1 MTQHTN
7 PGPKRRPGG
16 SRRTREL
23 VLVGGGPRATLVL
36 ERLAA
41 NAAELAGAV
50 DRPLRVHVVEPFEA
64 GSGRI
69 WRLDQSPLLKLNSM
83 ARDVSMFTD
92 ASVSALGPPWEG
104 PALDEWA
111 AGVADGSITDVQI
124 DDEDDLRRLRALK
137 GQDFPTRR
145 VHHHYLQW
153 VWRRV
158 VQRAQDAPGIDGVV
172 VHSTWADELTASAR
186 GGHDLRLKD
195 GTVLHADAVVL
206 LVGHTD
212 ALATRGQRR
221 RGAAAIAT
229 DGSYMRP
236 AYTNDVDWS
245 GLAPGQRAVALGMGL
260 GFIDLIALLFEGRG
274 GRFRT
279 RDGSTDPQRLE
290 AGGPLVYE
298 PSGQEPLL
306 WVGSRRG
313 VPFHSKI
320 STQLVAP
327 FDPEGLQFVTRPA
340 IEALLEAHAELDWD
354 EHLWPLITRE
364 AGHHWYREIILGH
377 PERVRGGVTW
387 EDFARRYAAAEPS
400 GLSRLIDD
408 TFTDSRD
415 QLDLH
420 AIDRPLEGLT
430 FEDAAQV
437 QEAVLRCIR
446 RDLADRSDPQQ
457 SQTLA
462 LFLALLRLRVA
473 LMDLVPEDRLTEAG
487 LRTMNGWWPGFFSF
501 MDSGPPAHRLQELL
515 ALHEAGLVGFLGPE
529 VIVEHDERT
538 GAFLARSRAG
548 GPWVQAPHFIEARL
562 PGPSL
567 AGTANPVLRSVLAG
581 ELGEEQSFPSADGTA
596 MVTTGKLETDP
607 DHRVQDRHGQPH
619 PDLFAAGVFT
629 TVASL
634 GAFARPQQDSEPFRS
649 TDALARSLWRALA
662 EGGGAAQEAASAQ
675 RAVESASFAF

>member
-1 MTQHTN
+1 MTQQRTA
-7 PGPKRRPGG
+7 GARRRPGG
-16 SRRTREL
+16 TARTREL
-23 VLVGGGPRATLVL
+23 VLIGGGPRATMVL

-41 NAAELAGAV
+41 NAPQWAQAV
-50 DRPLRVHVVEPFEA
+50 DRPVRIHVVEPFEA

-69 WRLDQSPLLKLNSM
+69 WRHEQSPLLKLNSM

-92 ASVSALGPPWEG
+92 ESVAAVGPPWQG

-111 AGVADGSITDVQI
+111 AGAADGTIADVEI
-124 DDEDDLRRLRALK
+124 DDEDDLRRLRALR
-137 GQDFPTRR
+137 GADFPTRR

-158 VQRAQDAPGIDGVV
+158 VERAEAAPGIDSVV
-172 VHSTWADELTASAR
+172 VHTTWADEITAAPR
-186 GGHDLRLKD
+186 GGHDIRFRD
-195 GTVLHADAVVL
+195 GTALHADAVVL

-221 RGAAAIAT
+221 RGAAAIAS

-236 AYTNDVDWS
+236 AFTNDVDWS
-245 GLAPGQRAVALGMGL
+245 GLAPGQRAVVTGMGL
-260 GFIDLIALLFEGRG
+260 GFIDLMALLYEGRG

-279 RDGSTDPQRLE
+279 PDGSTEPQRAE

-298 PSGQEPLL
+298 ASGREPLL

-320 STQLVAP
+320 STQLRAP
-327 FDPEGLQFVTRPA
+327 FDPGGLQFITRPA
-340 IEALLEAHAELDWD
+340 IERLLETHAELDWD
-354 EHLWPLITRE
+354 DHLWPLITRE

-377 PERVRGGVTW
+377 PERVREGVTW
-387 EDFARRYAAAEPS
+387 EDFARQYAAAEQ
-400 GLSRLIDD
+400 GALARLVDD

-415 QLDLH
+415 LLDLH
-420 AIDRPLEGLT
+420 AVDRPLEGLT
-430 FEDAAQV
+430 FEDADQV

-446 RDLADRSDPQQ
+446 RDLADRSDPEQ

-462 LFLALLRLRVA
+462 LFLALLRMRIA
-473 LMDLVPEDRLTEAG
+473 LIDLVPQDRLTEAG

-501 MDSGPPAHRLQELL
+501 VDSGPPAHRLQELL
-515 ALHEAGLVGFLGPE
+515 ALHEAGLVRFLGPE
-529 VIVEHDERT
+529 VLVEHDERT

-548 GPWVQAPHFIEARL
+548 GPWVEAPHFIEARL

-567 AGTANPVLRSVLAG
+567 AGTANPILRSVLAG
-581 ELGEEQSFPSADGTA
+581 ELGEEQSFPSADGAT
-596 MVTTGKLETDP
+596 MVTTGRLETDP
-607 DHRVQDRHGQPH
+607 EHRVLDRDGRPH
-619 PDLFAAGVFT
+619 PDLFAAGAFT

-634 GAFARPQQDSEPFRS
+634 GAFARPHQNSEPFRS
-649 TDALARSLWRALA
+649 TDALARGLWRSLA
-662 EGGGAAQEAASAQ
+662 EGSVSLEAAAAQRRIEAAS
-675 RAVESASFAF
+675 FTF